1 MTGGNQSVKDVPD
14 EDARDGGGGL
24 FVVGD
29 VDGVGAIPPVVVDGD
44 GVGAIPPVV
53 IDGDGVG
60 AGIVGVVK
68 IKTQNPVVPSIH
80 CDVIKL
86 QSSST

>member
-14 EDARDGGGGL
+14 EDARGGGL
-24 FVVGD
+24 FVVVD
-29 VDGVGAIPPVVVDGD
+29 VDGVGAIPPVADVD